1 MSTQLQNKTALVT
14 GAGSGI
20 GKATALLMASRG
32 ARVCVTDI
40 DGTAANRVAQL
51 IREQGGN
58 AEAHSLDVSSE
69 AQTIDLFEKLHQTV
83 GRLDIMHL
91 NAGIL
96 SQTSLLDS
104 DLAAW
109 SKIIDVN
116 LNGIFLGLRYGSALM
131 LEAGGAVVITSSLAG
146 REGIAGMPAYVSSKH
161 GAIGLAKAAAA
172 ELGSHHI
179 RVNAVCPGPIH
190 TNMMITP
197 GTQEEVNASPVA
209 ATTMLR
215 RVGLP
220 EEVAELVAFL
230 ASDAASFITGGV
242 FPVDGGMPL
251 LGSHR

>member
-1 MSTQLQNKTALVT
+1 MTTPFENRTALIT

-32 ARVCVTDI
+32 ARVCITDI
-40 DGTAANRVAQL
+40 DGSAADSVAQL
-51 IREQGGN
+51 IREQGGC
-58 AEAHSLDVSSE
+58 AEAHALDVSSE
-69 AQTIDLFEKLHQTV
+69 AQTIDLFETLRQTL

-96 SQTSLLDS
+96 SLDSILES
-104 DLAAW
+104 DLATW

-116 LNGIFLGLRYGSALM
+116 LNGVFLGLRYGSPLM
-131 LEAGGAVVITSSLAG
+131 LKAGGAIVITSSLAG

-161 GAIGLAKAAAA
+161 GVIGLAKAAAA
-172 ELGSHHI
+172 ELGAHNI

-197 GTQEEVNASPVA
+197 GTEDEVNKSAVA
-209 ATTMLR
+209 ATTMLQ
-215 RVGLP
+215 RVGMP

-230 ASDAASFITGGV
+230 ASDAASFVTGGV

-251 LGSHR
+251 LGDHR